1 MPILAYLPNGDC
13 ETVRFGRMLFFGQVL
28 RSQAG
33 ELYQNPRPSIPSAGG
48 VPIGIRLR
56 TLRPLPVLF
65 CLGDK
70 GPADHFGNEDA
81 GREATR

>member
-13 ETVRFGRMLFFGQVL
+13 ETVRFGRMLSL
-28 RSQAG
+28 
-33 ELYQNPRPSIPSAGG
+33 SAGAAKSSRGTLSEPPSFDTFRRG
-48 VPIGIRLR
+48 VPMGIRLR

-70 GPADHFGNEDA
+70 GPADHFGMKMPAERQLA
-81 GREATR
+81 